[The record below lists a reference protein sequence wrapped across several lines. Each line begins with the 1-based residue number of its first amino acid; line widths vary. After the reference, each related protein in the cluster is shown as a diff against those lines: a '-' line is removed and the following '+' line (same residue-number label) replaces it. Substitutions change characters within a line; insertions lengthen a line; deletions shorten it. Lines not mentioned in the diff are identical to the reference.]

1 MILKPTHLKIKVEQQ
16 KFLERIQEDLC
27 VPITPTFGPFRYFMI
42 LIDAATQLSH
52 VC

>member
-16 KFLERIQEDLC
+16 KNLGRIQEDIC
-27 VPITPTFGPFRYFMI
+27 GPITPTSEPFRYFMV
-42 LIDAATQLSH
+42 LIDASTRWSH